1 MNIKIKIK
9 IKVAKYAMGNCI
21 GELMLIGS
29 KVMAQNANVS
39 ISGFFAIL

>member
-1 MNIKIKIK
+1 M
-9 IKVAKYAMGNCI
+9 KVAKYAMGNCI
-21 GELMLIGS
+21 GELMMLIGS